1 MPRDSEHTILF
12 LQSAKNPSTRRY
24 QDFDSIDQCMEGIC
38 KTYENYLKV
47 TNPNKSTITYDVN
60 DLFDYIDSLPDL
72 CVLLQTDNGRYAP
85 WGKKWVKT
93 KLFDC
98 LRQQAGR

>member
-1 MPRDSEHTILF
+1 MKQIMNVDNYTEFIQYKFNKLF
-12 LQSAKNPSTRRY
+12 DAES
-24 QDFDSIDQCMEGIC
+24 QCSVQ
-38 KTYENYLKV
+38 V